1 MNQKRKNRYHKLIV
15 SGLLILSLLLGSVG
29 VFADTENAGSAAEN
43 KSAVETPNPVG
54 TTDNAKARDAAPAE
68 TKKPQ
73 SDEKKEANVPSLDSD
88 SGDSG
93 KTEEPEDPEKPT
105 PKLGWVTENGKTY
118 YYDSEDH
125 YVTGLRT
132 IQGKKYYFTNEG
144 VLSTGIIKVDSA
156 YYYADGKGV
165 IRTAKG
171 FVNSKGN
178 LYYVQ
183 NGGKLLTGHTF
194 KLNKKTYRAA
204 GNGIIKRGVYK
215 WGKYYYY
222 SDSKGILRTKKGRM
236 RWNGDT
242 YYVKKGGK
250 LQTSKMVKSG
260 KYYYYFGK
268 DARAKR
274 SPFKYRSTTIKPN
287 KKTGAITKKQ
297 YKRASY
303 GPYNYKRYVLVDISS
318 QNVKYY
324 VKGKVKFSSPVVTG
338 GPGNRTPT
346 GRFRL
351 HSKSRNTTLSGTGY
365 STRVGYWMPFIGQSY
380 GLHDATWR
388 SQFGGAIYK
397 YNGSHGCV
405 NMPRGKAA
413 KLYKMVPNGT
423 RVIVRK

>member
-1 MNQKRKNRYHKLIV
+1 MNKKRKNRYHKLVI
-15 SGLLILSLLLGSVG
+15 SGILILSLMLGSAS
-29 VFADTENAGSAAEN
+29 VFADSENAGTAPESAPVTEASPNEV
-43 KSAVETPNPVG
+43 SETPSATADSHATEKSNN
-54 TTDNAKARDAAPAE
+54 DKA
-68 TKKPQ
+68 
-73 SDEKKEANVPSLDSD
+73 VPSQEPS

-93 KTEEPEDPEKPT
+93 KTEEPEKPT
-105 PKLGWVTENGKTY
+105 AKLGWITENGKTY

-125 YVTGLRT
+125 YVTGFQT
-132 IQGKKYYFTNEG
+132 IQGKKYYFTGEG
-144 VLSTGIIKVDSA
+144 VLVTGIMKVGST
-156 YYYADGKGV
+156 YYYADSTGV
-165 IRTAKG
+165 IRTTKG
-171 FVNSKGN
+171 FVSAKGN

-183 NGGKLLTGHTF
+183 NGGKILTGKTF
-194 KLNKKTYRAA
+194 KLSKKTYRAA
-204 GNGIIKRGVYK
+204 GNGVIKRGVYK

-222 SDSKGILRTKKGRM
+222 GDSKGILRTKKGRM
-236 RWNGDT
+236 RWQGDT
-242 YYVKKGGK
+242 YYVKKGGT

-268 DARAKR
+268 DAKAKR
-274 SPFKYRSTTIKPN
+274 TPFKYRSTTIKPN

-297 YKRASY
+297 YKKASY

-346 GRFRL
+346 GHFRL

-365 STRVGYWMPFIGQSY
+365 STRVSYWMPFIGQSY

-388 SQFGGAIYK
+388 SQFGGSIYK

-413 KLYKMVPNGT
+413 KLYKLVPNGT